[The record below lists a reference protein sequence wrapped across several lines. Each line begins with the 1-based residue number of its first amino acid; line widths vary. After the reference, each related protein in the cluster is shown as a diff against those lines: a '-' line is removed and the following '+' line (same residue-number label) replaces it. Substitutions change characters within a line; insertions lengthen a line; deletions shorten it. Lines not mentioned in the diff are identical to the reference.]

1 MSPRHG
7 GPAREPDA
15 SMTLLSE
22 VFRRPLDLGY
32 QEAARRRA
40 EGAVPGRSRPVTV
53 LLIAVLLGLAVT
65 AASLALRQP
74 SSAAVEARALLER
87 RIVDQTTRGD
97 QAQASI
103 DATSAALAALQQQAL
118 AGEDPTLLARL
129 RQDDGPSGVVG
140 VRGQGLEVALS
151 DAPAPAGADGP
162 DADHR
167 VQDVDLQVVVNGLWA
182 AGAEAIAV
190 NGARLTSTTAIRSA
204 GSAVLVNLT
213 ALSSPYRID
222 AIGDPATMQTG
233 LAQGL
238 AGQHLATLRNTYD
251 IGVKIAAKRTLDLP
265 GTGQV
270 ELQFASAPTG
280 STPSASPSPGVAG
293 SLRPSEGSSP

>member
-1 MSPRHG
+1 
-7 GPAREPDA
+7 
-15 SMTLLSE
+15 MTLLSE

-53 LLIAVLLGLAVT
+53 LMIAVLLGLAVT

-87 RIVDQTTRGD
+87 RIAEQTTRGD
-97 QAQASI
+97 QAQASV
-103 DATSAALAALQQQAL
+103 DAVSVALATLQQQAL

-129 RQDDGPSGVVG
+129 GRDDGPSGVVA
-140 VRGQGLEVALS
+140 VRGPGLRVTLT
-151 DAPAPAGADGP
+151 DAPAPQGADRP

-182 AGAEAIAV
+182 AGAEAITV

-213 ALSSPYRID
+213 ALSSPYAID
-222 AIGDPATMQTG
+222 AIGDPATLQTG

-238 AGQHLATLRNTYD
+238 AGQHLATLRNTYG
-251 IGVKIAAKRTLDLP
+251 IGVKIVAERSFVLP

-270 ELQFASAPTG
+270 TLRYA
-280 STPSASPSPGVAG
+280 STPTSSTPGAVPSSGVSGSPRPTEGTSP
-293 SLRPSEGSSP
+293 